1 MNVLFVHN
9 NFPGQFRH
17 IAHALSLDPQVRVA
31 AIGSGTSQS
40 IPNVNLIKYPP
51 LRINVAATHPN
62 ARHFDIECHRADKVI
77 AAAASLTS
85 AGFKPDVIIV
95 HPGWGEALP
104 LRTLFPG
111 ARIIVYCEFFYGAHG
126 KDVGFDPEF
135 PAMEQ
140 REQVRLNARN
150 AATLLALIDA
160 DIGISPTPWQRSTF
174 PEELQS
180 KIKVLHEGIDIDV
193 AKPNPRAILPLSDGR
208 VFSSR
213 DEIITYS
220 ARSLEPLRGSHVFMR
235 AIPRILAERPH
246 AEILIIGDEAK
257 APYGLRA
264 PKGETWKSVFY
275 KEIMDKTDVDRV
287 HFTGAL
293 MFHDYLAALQI
304 SRTHVY
310 LTYPF
315 VLSWSLIEAMSC
327 GCLVIA
333 SDTAPVRDVVNS
345 GNGVLFPF
353 FSIERLAEYIVD
365 ALANPD
371 RYAAL
376 RKKARDDVAIK
387 YDMRRKCVPEFL
399 AMIGREPVNSWLSKV

>member
-1 MNVLFVHN
+1 
-9 NFPGQFRH
+9 
-17 IAHALSLDPQVRVA
+17 
-31 AIGSGTSQS
+31 
-40 IPNVNLIKYPP
+40 
-51 LRINVAATHPN
+51 
-62 ARHFDIECHRADKVI
+62 
-77 AAAASLTS
+77 
-85 AGFKPDVIIV
+85 
-95 HPGWGEALP
+95 
-104 LRTLFPG
+104 
-111 ARIIVYCEFFYGAHG
+111 
-126 KDVGFDPEF
+126 
-135 PAMEQ
+135 
-140 REQVRLNARN
+140 
-150 AATLLALIDA
+150 
-160 DIGISPTPWQRSTF
+160 
-174 PEELQS
+174 
-180 KIKVLHEGIDIDV
+180 
-193 AKPNPRAILPLSDGR
+193 
-208 VFSSR
+208 
-213 DEIITYS
+213 
-220 ARSLEPLRGSHVFMR
+220 MR

-246 AEILIIGDEAK
+246 AEILIIGDEGK

-275 KEIMDKTDVDRV
+275 KEITDKTDVDRV

-293 MFHDYLAALQI
+293 TFHDYLAALQI

-353 FSIERLAEYIVD
+353 FSIERLAENIVD